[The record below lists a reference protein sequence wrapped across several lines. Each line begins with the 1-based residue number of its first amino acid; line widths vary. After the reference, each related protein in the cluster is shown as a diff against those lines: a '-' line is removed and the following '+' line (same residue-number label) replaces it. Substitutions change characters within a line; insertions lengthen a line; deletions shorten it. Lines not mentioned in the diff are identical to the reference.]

1 MTKKHLGVLLLEA
14 RDADAA
20 TIVKELEKGGFH
32 AAVNRVSSSSE
43 FTKALR
49 EFEPDLVLSDHGVP
63 DFSSVAI
70 LKATRAVRPQTPV
83 IILVNAPAEDTV
95 GEVMRAGAENM
106 ISKSHLARLATAI
119 RAALAIRA
127 PLQKLTTRQLEVLRL
142 VAEGHRT
149 REIARELELSV
160 KTVES
165 HRQQVMK
172 RLGIRSIAGLVR
184 YAMRVGFVTQTT
196 DTFEAKSA

>member
-32 AAVNRVSSSSE
+32 AAVNRVNSATE
-43 FTKALR
+43 FVKALR
-49 EFEPDLVLSDHGVP
+49 DFEPDLVLSDHGFP
-63 DFSSVAI
+63 DFSSVAV

-83 IILVNAPAEDTV
+83 IILVNGPAEDTV
-95 GEVMRAGAENM
+95 GDCMRAGAENM
-106 ISKSHLARLATAI
+106 ILKSHLGRLTTAI
-119 RAALAIRA
+119 RGALAIRA

-149 REIARELELSV
+149 REIARQLDLSV

-184 YAMRVGFVTQTT
+184 YAMRVGFVTQTAE
-196 DTFEAKSA
+196 TFEAKSA

>member
-14 RDADAA
+14 RDTDAA
-20 TIVKELEKGGFH
+20 MILKELEKGGFH
-32 AAVNRVSSSSE
+32 AAVNRVSSSGE
-43 FTKALR
+43 FNKALR
-49 EFEPDLVLSDHGVP
+49 EFEPDLILSDHGLP
-63 DFSSVAI
+63 DFSSTAI
-70 LKATRAVRPQTPV
+70 LKASRSVRPQTPV

-95 GEVMRAGAENM
+95 GDCMRAGAENM
-106 ISKSHLARLATAI
+106 IAKSHIGRLIAAI
-119 RAALAIRA
+119 RTALAIRT

-142 VAEGHRT
+142 VAEGYRT
-149 REIARELELSV
+149 REIARHLDLSV

-184 YAMRVGFVTQTT
+184 YAMRVGFVTQTSE
-196 DTFEAKSA
+196 TFEARSA

>member
-14 RDADAA
+14 RDADAT
-20 TIVKELEKGGFH
+20 TIVKELEKGSFH
-32 AAVNRVSSSSE
+32 AAVNRVSSAGE
-43 FTKALR
+43 FAKALR
-49 EFEPDLVLSDHGVP
+49 EFEPDLVLSDHGFA
-63 DFSSVAI
+63 DFSSVAV
-70 LKATRAVRPQTPV
+70 LRATRAVRPQTPV
-83 IILVNAPAEDTV
+83 IILVNSPNDDTV
-95 GEVMRAGAENM
+95 GDCMRAGAENM
-106 ISKSHLARLATAI
+106 ISKSHLSRLGTAI
-119 RAALAIRA
+119 RTALAIRA

-149 REIARELELSV
+149 REIARQLDLSV

-184 YAMRVGFVTQTT
+184 YAMRVGFVTQSAEA
-196 DTFEAKSA
+196 FEAKSA